1 MPGHVHVT
9 ALIGTNKAYVKCL
22 TIYLTVFFSFLLTV
36 MCVVLFAME
45 FTSIDSKIHIT

>member
-1 MPGHVHVT
+1 MPDHVHVT

-22 TIYLTVFFSFLLTV
+22 TIYLTVFLNFLLTV

>member
-22 TIYLTVFFSFLLTV
+22 TIYLTVFFF
-36 MCVVLFAME
+36 F
-45 FTSIDSKIHIT
+45 SINSNVYGFIRNEVCFS